1 MQMTNE
7 EICREYRQAKNRQN
21 QIRILADENLCSV
34 DEIRKILID
43 GGALKPKPKKEV
55 DSASL
60 PASET
65 VISCDTHLRFLVDY
79 ITIRVQEIED
89 VKKELKVIR
98 DALNHICDD

>member
-21 QIRILADENLCSV
+21 QIRILADEN
-34 DEIRKILID
+34 RKILID